1 MIGSSKGNQYEDS
14 FDATLASYKPSET
27 DEKPVIN
34 TPKEDSGK
42 LITDWEDVGMYKG
55 TMTELYKLSP
65 KELKE
70 YYKELEDRITTK
82 INK

>member
-1 MIGSSKGNQYEDS
+1 MIGTSDGQQFEDDWEHLMS
-14 FDATLASYKPSET
+14 QLSPQ
-27 DEKPVIN
+27 KPVIN
-34 TPKEDSGK
+34 TPKEDPGK